1 MPSGPRRWRSTPYAE
16 GDLWLADG
24 NTIYRS
30 VDSGATW
37 TKFNNFASLWGS
49 RETWQW
55 PEVHGATAVA
65 LGKPAPGSSYSAAV
79 YVVGTING
87 VWGVYRSDDA
97 GANWVRINDD
107 ATRFGGIGVIAADQ
121 NVYGRVY
128 LSGNGRGVLY
138 SN

>member
-1 MPSGPRRWRSTPYAE
+1 
-16 GDLWLADG
+16 
-24 NTIYRS
+24 

-37 TKFNNFASLWGS
+37 TKFNQFASLWGS

-55 PEVHGATAVA
+55 PEVQGASAVA

-87 VWGVYRSDDA
+87 VWGVWRSDDA
-97 GANWVRINDD
+97 GASWTRINDD
-107 ATRFGGIGVIAADQ
+107 ATRFAGIGVIAADQ
-121 NVYGRVY
+121 NVFGRLYV
-128 LSGNGRGVLY
+128 SGNGRGILY